1 MRLQFHPPRVKND
14 AAAKPNADRH
24 HVGIE
29 PLRRERHGKGE
40 SYSVSVSKSVP
51 DPGPR
56 YPAMPIGANTYAPAG
71 APTGLRS
78 TLIALTVAVLA
89 ILWVQPVAAAQDSRQ
104 LYRVPAVRVDE
115 APTLDGVLDEAIWR
129 QASVIDEFV
138 QQEPEE
144 GAPATE
150 RTEVLIMYDAENLYL
165 GVRAFDS
172 APDAIVSTEMR
183 RDSNRILDEDSFQ
196 IILDTFNDSRSGYMF
211 VTSPYGAKLEQQIAD
226 ESQSGRSF
234 GGSSGVNRDWD
245 GVWHVVVGQME
256 GGWTAEIAIPMVTVR
271 FPDAP
276 RQSWGINFM
285 RNIRRKN
292 EQVFWAPIPQAYD
305 LTRISLAGSLDNLE
319 SLSRGMDLRVKPF
332 VVGGGTRSLGGEEDV
347 NSDIGLDVKYGIT
360 AGLNLDLTVNT
371 DFAQAEV
378 DDERVNLTRFPL
390 FFPEKREFFL
400 ENSGQFD
407 VGATASIRPLADL
420 FFSRR
425 IGLSAGG
432 AHVPILG
439 GARLSGKIGRNNVA
453 ILDVQTDEAFGR
465 PGENFF
471 VARYGRDI
479 LARSRIGA
487 IVINKELNLFDNS
500 PDSLDSF
507 NRTYGADMTLSP
519 HPALTVSGF
528 LAQTSSPG
536 VEDEDRGG
544 YLNAT
549 WRDAN
554 WRVYGE
560 LADLQDNFNPEVG
573 FVPRRGIKV
582 KKAHFE
588 YNPRP
593 DRFGIRVLEPMING
607 VFTEDQNGRLLTRQI
622 HNMLGI
628 GFQNGARVILWY
640 NNWFE
645 RLDQPFTVV
654 RRPDEDG
661 GDVVIDAGRY
671 KFGDWRF
678 SFNSNRARQVY
689 GSVSYGTAGFFSG
702 TRTDSNVTMGTR
714 LTEQLSAEARYSR
727 NDVRT
732 PGGDFIT
739 SVTSFRVDYAM
750 SPTASLRTL
759 TQYNS
764 LSEQWSTAVRLRYT
778 YMPGSD
784 LYIVYDEVRRD
795 ATGFVEIQDRQLI
808 LKATYLLSR

>member
-1 MRLQFHPPRVKND
+1 M
-14 AAAKPNADRH
+14 
-24 HVGIE
+24 
-29 PLRRERHGKGE
+29 
-40 SYSVSVSKSVP
+40 SVSKSFPESGVHE
-51 DPGPR
+51 
-56 YPAMPIGANTYAPAG
+56 
-71 APTGLRS
+71 GLRS
-78 TLIALTVAVLA
+78 ILIQVTVLMLAV
-89 ILWVQPVAAAQDSRQ
+89 LWVQPASAQQENRQ
-104 LYRVPAVRVDE
+104 LYRVPAVRVE
-115 APTLDGVLDEAIWR
+115 EGPTLDGVLDDAVWQ

-138 QQEPEE
+138 QQEPQE

-150 RTEVLIMYDAENLYL
+150 RTEVLILYDAENLYI
-165 GVRAFDS
+165 GVRAYDS
-172 APDAIVSTEMR
+172 TPNAIVSTEMR
-183 RDSNRILDEDSFQ
+183 RDSPRILDEDSFQ

-211 VTSPYGAKLEQQIAD
+211 ATSPYGAKLEQQIAD

-234 GGSSGVNRDWD
+234 GGGGVNRDWD
-245 GVWHVVVGQME
+245 GVWEVAVGQME
-256 GGWTAEIAIPMVTVR
+256 NGWTAEIAIPMVTVR

-292 EQVFWAPIPQAYD
+292 ERVFWAPIPQAYD
-305 LTRISLAGSLDNLE
+305 LTRISLAGTLDNLE
-319 SLSRGMDLRVKPF
+319 ALSRGMDLRIKPF
-332 VVGGGTRSLGGEEDV
+332 AVGGGNRSLGVDDDV
-347 NSDIGLDVKYGIT
+347 NADVGLDVKYGIT
-360 AGLNLDLTVNT
+360 PGLNLDLTVNT

-400 ENSGQFD
+400 ENSGQFE
-407 VGATASIRPLADL
+407 VGAAASTRPLADL

-432 AHVPILG
+432 DHVPILG
-439 GARLSGKIGRNNVA
+439 GARLTGKVGRNNIA
-453 ILDVQTDEAFGR
+453 ILDVQTDEALGQ

-487 IVINKELNLFDNS
+487 IVINKESNLFDTA

-519 HPALTVSGF
+519 HPALTISGF
-528 LAQTSSPG
+528 LAKTSSPG
-536 VEDEDRGG
+536 VEDQDRGG
-544 YLNAT
+544 FLNAT
-549 WRDAN
+549 WRDTS

-560 LADLQDNFNPEVG
+560 VADLQDNFNPEVG
-573 FVPRRGIKV
+573 FIPRRGIRV

-593 DRFGIRVLEPMING
+593 DRFGIRVLEPMINA

-622 HNMLGI
+622 HNMLGV
-628 GFQNGARVILWY
+628 GFQNGARIILWY

-654 RRPDEDG
+654 RRPAEDG

-678 SFNSNRARQVY
+678 SFNSNRARRVY
-689 GSVSYGTAGFFSG
+689 GSVSYGSRGFFSG
-702 TRTDSNVTMGTR
+702 TRKDANLTVGTR
-714 LTEQLSAEARYSR
+714 LTEQLSAEARHSR
-727 NDVRT
+727 NDVKT
-732 PGGDFIT
+732 PGPSGDFIT

-750 SPTASLRTL
+750 SPTASIRTL

-764 LSEQWSTAVRLRYT
+764 LSEQWSTAVRFRYT

-784 LYIVYDEVRRD
+784 IYIVYDEVRRD
-795 ATGFVEIQDRQLI
+795 ATGLTEIQDRQLI
-808 LKATYLLSR
+808 LKATFLLSR